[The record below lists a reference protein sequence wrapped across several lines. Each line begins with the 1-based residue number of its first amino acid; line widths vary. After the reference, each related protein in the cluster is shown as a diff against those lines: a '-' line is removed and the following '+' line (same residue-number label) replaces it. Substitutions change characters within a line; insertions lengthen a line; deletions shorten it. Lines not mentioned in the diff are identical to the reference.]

1 MTGTSPGTV
10 PATPPS
16 GTLPLP
22 DPLPG
27 LQEEFSCFRIWRE
40 HTCDRVRYVARSLHP
55 GLNPHTVVTD
65 DIGELRAALQPSRQ
79 AACPGGHGGQ
89 QESWPPARRLPAPA
103 S

>member
-10 PATPPS
+10 PATPSS

-27 LQEEFSCFRIWRE
+27 LQEEFPCFRIWRE
-40 HTCDRVRYVARSLHP
+40 HAFDRVRYVARSLHP

-65 DIGELRAALQPSRQ
+65 DTGELRAALQPSRRE
-79 AACPGGHGGQ
+79 ACPEGHAGQ
-89 QESWPPARRLPAPA
+89 QESGPPARPRPAPA